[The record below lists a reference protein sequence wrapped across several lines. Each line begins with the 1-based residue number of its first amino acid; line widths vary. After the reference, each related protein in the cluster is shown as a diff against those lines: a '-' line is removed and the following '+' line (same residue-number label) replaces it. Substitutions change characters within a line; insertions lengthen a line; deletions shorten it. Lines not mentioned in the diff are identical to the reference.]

1 MQPADG
7 ERDGPGTDPGLAG
20 VAPIAEVK
28 NLRVRYRNGALGV
41 TDVSLMVYPSQVVAL
56 FGPNGAGKTTTVRAL
71 SGFMKTEGARVVGGS
86 VRFAGRDIR
95 NHEPYRV
102 NKMGISLV
110 PERGKVFTNLSV
122 AENLA
127 AIGGKPRRAKKE
139 LHDEVYTLFPV
150 LAERRRLMAG
160 RLSGGQQQMLAI
172 ARALLSEPR
181 LLIID
186 EMTLG
191 LHQSLHQMLFDAV
204 RKIATGG
211 RSVLISDESIASSLE
226 IADHC
231 LLLNAGRLRASGPR
245 SDFVGSELLIAGY
258 VEA

>member
-1 MQPADG
+1 M
-7 ERDGPGTDPGLAG
+7 ERVDEPL
-20 VAPIAEVK
+20 AEVK

-41 TDVSLMVYPSQVVAL
+41 SDVSLTVYPSQVVAL

-71 SGFMKTEGARVVGGS
+71 SGFMRSERARVVAGS
-86 VRFAGRDIR
+86 VTFAGVDIA
-95 NHEPYRV
+95 NFEPYRV
-102 NKMGISLV
+102 NRLGISLV

-127 AIGGKPRRAKKE
+127 AIGKPRGGRSRKE
-139 LHDEVYTLFPV
+139 RYDEVYDLFPV

-172 ARALLSEPR
+172 ARAILSEPR

-191 LHQSLHQMLFDAV
+191 LHQSLHQPLFDAL
-204 RKIATGG
+204 RTIAARG
-211 RSVLISDESIASSLE
+211 RSVLIADESIASALAV
-226 IADHC
+226 ADHC
-231 LLLNAGRLRASGPR
+231 LLLNDGRLTAAGPR

-258 VEA
+258 VNG